1 MSARILQCNPDA
13 LAQLASEAL
22 HDGVLQVMPAAFY
35 RQFDQVDLSGFCL
48 KQAAYVLPTFELLD
62 KINELILEVSPT
74 RSAIEIGSGN
84 GVLGKGLGIPCT
96 DSYMQADAGVA
107 AMYAMAKQP
116 VITYGAHVEK
126 LDAFAAVKYHRP
138 EVVVAAW
145 VTHKYIPAEHW
156 REGNMF
162 GVDEK
167 ALLRRIKRYVFV
179 GNLSPHGK
187 KPLLAI
193 PHKRIEVDYLFSRSF
208 DPHSNVIMVW
218 ESKDC

>member
-1 MSARILQCNPDA
+1 
-13 LAQLASEAL
+13 LAQLESEAL
-22 HDGVLQVMPAAFY
+22 IDGVLQVMPAAFY
-35 RQFDQVDLSGFCL
+35 RQFEQSDLSGFCL

-96 DSYMQADAGVA
+96 DNHMQADAGIQM
-107 AMYAMAKQP
+107 MYASAMQP

-126 LDAFAAVKYHRP
+126 LDAFAAVKHYRP
-138 EVVVAAW
+138 QVVVAAW
-145 VTHKYIPAEHW
+145 VTHKYNAAEHW

-187 KPLLAI
+187 KPLLAVR
-193 PHKRIEVDYLFSRSF
+193 HKRIEVDYLFSRSL
-208 DPHSNVIMVW
+208 DAHNNAIMVW

>member
-1 MSARILQCNPDA
+1 LSARIIQCNPDA

-22 HDGVLQVMPAAFY
+22 CDGALKVMPAAFY
-35 RQFDQVDLSGFCL
+35 RQFEQVDLAGFCL
-48 KQAAYVLPTFELLD
+48 KQAAYCLPTFELLD

-84 GVLGKGLGIPCT
+84 GVLGQALGIPCT
-96 DSYMQADAGVA
+96 DNYMQADAGIQ
-107 AMYAMAKQP
+107 AMYASAMQP

-126 LDAFAAVKYHRP
+126 LDAFAAVKQYKP

-145 VTHKYIPAEHW
+145 VTHKYNPAEHW

-187 KPLLAI
+187 KPLLAV
-193 PHKRIEVDYLFSRSF
+193 PHKRIEVDYVFSRSL
-208 DPHSNVIMVW
+208 DAHNNAILVW
-218 ESKDC
+218 ESRNC